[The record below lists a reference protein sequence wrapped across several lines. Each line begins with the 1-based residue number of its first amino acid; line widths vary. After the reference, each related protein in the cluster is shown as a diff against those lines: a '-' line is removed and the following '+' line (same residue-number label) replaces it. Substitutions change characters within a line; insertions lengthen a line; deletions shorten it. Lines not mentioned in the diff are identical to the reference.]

1 MNKSG
6 VNRVV
11 WSRPK
16 LNHSGPIRRSTKLDK
31 IPFLA
36 VARSLGDLW
45 SYNSELDKFVVSIFF
60 AQLCLVVYRSIFLGS
75 LSQHSIWMKDLIQ
88 R

>member
-11 WSRPK
+11 WARPK
-16 LNHSGPIRRSTKLDK
+16 LNHSGPIRRSTKLDL

-45 SYNSELDKFVVSIFF
+45 SFNSELNEFVVSYSILKFIFQGF
-60 AQLCLVVYRSIFLGS
+60 
-75 LSQHSIWMKDLIQ
+75 
-88 R
+88 